1 MSHKGAPSTSASP
14 TLSSGSVGIGLRS
27 AHFDAFFDTQAH
39 RPDAVDFAEVHAE
52 NFMARG
58 GLHRA
63 VLTAVRQSTPVS
75 LHTVGL
81 GLGSAVGIDTDHLA
95 RLAELVRVFEPSLVS
110 DHACFCRAP
119 LPGQRQP
126 VHGADL
132 LPLAFNEASLHL
144 LTRHVDQ
151 VQEALRRPIL
161 VENLSAYLRFDDNT
175 LSETDFLAQLCQR
188 TGCGLL
194 LDVNNLVVNALNE
207 GKHAYPEAVQAAC
220 NWLDALAA
228 HPHVKVG
235 EMHLAGH
242 RPPMGPGALV
252 IDDHSQPVN
261 DAVWQVHDHAWRQW
275 PGVPRLIEWDVD
287 IPPFDTLL
295 AQADQTRRRSA
306 ANGQARRDPQ

>member
-1 MSHKGAPSTSASP
+1 MSPMGGPSASASL
-14 TLSSGSVGIGLRS
+14 TLPAGSVGVGLRS
-27 AHFDAFFDTQAH
+27 AHFEAFFDTRAQ
-39 RPDAVDFAEVHAE
+39 RPDAVDFVEVHAE
-52 NFMARG
+52 NFMATG

-63 VLTAVRQSTPVS
+63 VLKVVRQSTPVS
-75 LHTVGL
+75 LHAVGL
-81 GLGSAVGIDTDHLA
+81 GLGSAVGIDTEHLA
-95 RLAELVRVFEPSLVS
+95 RLADLVRVFEPSLVS

-119 LPGQRQP
+119 LTGQRLP

-151 VQEALRRPIL
+151 VQEALSRPIL
-161 VENLSAYLRFDDNT
+161 VENLSAYLRFDDST
-175 LSETDFLAQLCQR
+175 LSETDFLAELCQR

-194 LDVNNLVVNALNE
+194 LDVNNLVVNALND
-207 GKHAYPEAVQAAC
+207 GADAYPEAVHAAC
-220 NWLDALAA
+220 QWLDALAS
-228 HPHVKVG
+228 HPQVRVG

-242 RPPMGPGALV
+242 RSPDTPETLV
-252 IDDHSQPVN
+252 VDDHSQPVN
-261 DAVWQVHDHAWRQW
+261 DAVWQVHDHALRHW

-295 AQADQTRRRSA
+295 AQADQARRRSA

>member
-1 MSHKGAPSTSASP
+1 MSHMGAPSTSASP
-14 TLSSGSVGIGLRS
+14 TLASGSVGIGLRS
-27 AHFDAFFDTQAH
+27 AHFDAFFETRAH
-39 RPDAVDFAEVHAE
+39 RSEAVDFVEVHAE

-81 GLGSAVGIDTDHLA
+81 GLGSAVGIDTEHLA
-95 RLAELVRVFEPSLVS
+95 RLVELVRVFEPSLVS

-119 LPGQRQP
+119 LPGQHLP

-144 LTRHVDQ
+144 LIRHVHQ
-151 VQEALRRPIL
+151 VQEALRRPLL
-161 VENLSAYLRFDDNT
+161 VENLSAYLHFDDSN
-175 LSETDFLAQLCQR
+175 LSETDFLAELCQR

-207 GKHAYPEAVQAAC
+207 GKHAYPEAVQAVC

-228 HPHVKVG
+228 HRHVRVG

-242 RPPMGPGALV
+242 RPPVTPGALV
-252 IDDHSQPVN
+252 VDDHSQPVN
-261 DAVWQVHDHAWRQW
+261 DAVWQVHDHAWRHW

-287 IPPFDTLL
+287 IPPFEALL
-295 AQADQTRRRSA
+295 AQAELARHR
-306 ANGQARRDPQ
+306 GQRPAMV